1 MTAPA
6 RSRVTA
12 DERLLTTREIA
23 DLFRVDIKTVTRWG
37 KNDSRLNPIR
47 TPGGRYRYR
56 ESEVLA
62 LLNGDGDGDG

>member
-6 RSRVTA
+6 RSWVTA
-12 DERLLTTREIA
+12 DERLLTTREVA
-23 DLFRVDIKTVTRWG
+23 DLFRVDIKTVTRWA
-37 KNDSRLNPIR
+37 KSDDPRLTAIM

-62 LLNGDGDGDG
+62 LLNGAG